1 MESKKNL
8 CAPIPESLHQKVR
21 QEQEPRGQPLGE
33 YITEILNEHFEGGLR
48 PMNTATRTIAF
59 QVPEEL
65 FNRLKDYLAAHD
77 LKQKEFILG
86 LIERELND
94 AADAAE

>member
-21 QEQEPRGQPLGE
+21 QEQEQRGQTLGE

-48 PMNTATRTIAF
+48 PMN
-59 QVPEEL
+59 
-65 FNRLKDYLAAHD
+65 
-77 LKQKEFILG
+77 
-86 LIERELND
+86 
-94 AADAAE
+94 AAEQEVLRRKMDAFCLDQTGTNLHDYSQQIREEQELSPQLQI